1 MPTFYDAM
9 KTLKTAGNIHASSA
23 SNVCM
28 LLITLAKD
36 IKLDSLPPQSIAT
49 SVVRALIEGKKGFV
63 NLHSSHMEISI
74 YGETRTMEH
83 CWLPNHL
90 LFFITVNFKP
100 SEKDEVYETLK
111 GKGLV
116 QSNVDV
122 HGFVVSGFLTTK
134 DALEKVKRS
143 GIPFSCFPIKL
154 PGIPLEDSKSTA
166 VQPRSFA
173 ANSTSGQGRIY
184 KGASP
189 DTNAHK
195 YDLRD
200 FSHSLP
206 TKEKQP
212 DVAGASFEGPP
223 ETSSGENA
231 VGATAVGASS
241 KNVTAV
247 PWAGPPTPL
256 PTPLPGDLFRCEKA
270 LYFCDQALIQEKAKN
285 RQLRE
290 KNRMLE
296 AEVERLK
303 AAEVDRLKPSQFSLC

>member
-1 MPTFYDAM
+1 MSFPHAIEI
-9 KTLKTAGNIHASSA
+9 LKTENHIDASRL
-23 SNVCM
+23 SNF
-28 LLITLAKD
+28 LAFIINLVKG
-36 IKLDSLPPQSIAT
+36 IKLSDLPSQSIAT
-49 SVVRALIEGKKGFV
+49 SVVRALIDGKKGFV

-100 SEKDEVYETLK
+100 SEKAEVYETLK
-111 GKGLV
+111 EKGLV

-134 DALEKVKRS
+134 DDLEKVKQS
-143 GIPFSCFPIKL
+143 GITVVNCFPIKL
-154 PGIPLEDSKSTA
+154 PGIPLEGSRSTA

-173 ANSTSGQGRIY
+173 ANSTSGQGRIC

-189 DTNAHK
+189 ATKAREYNP
-195 YDLRD
+195 RD

-206 TKEKQP
+206 PKEKQP
-212 DVAGASFEGPP
+212 DVSGGPSKDAP

-231 VGATAVGASS
+231 VGATAVLLEPS
-241 KNVTAV
+241 NVTAV
-247 PWAGPPTPL
+247 PWVGPPATFL
-256 PTPLPGDLFRCEKA
+256 NVDESDPGD
-270 LYFCDQALIQEKAKN
+270 LIQEKAEN

-290 KNRMLE
+290 KNRQLQEKNRQLE
-296 AEVERLK
+296 EKNSRLQAEVE
-303 AAEVDRLKPSQFSLC
+303 RLKPSQFSLC